1 MNLDFLEIYP
11 RLPVHRDEETL
22 PMGLETR
29 PLSYALGLE
38 ILNVDLGAPMD
49 EGRFQAIRQAFFDS
63 NGLLLFRDQ
72 HVTREQHIAFT
83 RRFGEL
89 DLHEAVPFDRH
100 PDHPEILVVANQPVV
115 DGMTSNGRYIGQNWH
130 SDLAPS
136 LAPAMG
142 SILRAIELPP
152 VGGDTMF
159 TNMTLA
165 YETLSAGMKTLI
177 RDLHGVHIRG
187 RKAVS
192 DAWEAENRKRNPPV
206 AQPVVR
212 IHPDT
217 GRPALYIGEPVR
229 SFEHMTEEES
239 LPLIQTLVRHA
250 TRPQFVYRH
259 QWRPNDML
267 FWDNRCTMHN
277 ALGDYDPSCRRY
289 LERTTVRGAPSG
301 HSGEVTVAA

>member
-1 MNLDFLEIYP
+1 
-11 RLPVHRDEETL
+11 
-22 PMGLETR
+22 MGIKTR

-38 ILNVDLGAPMD
+38 VCDIDLAAPMSD
-49 EGRFQAIRQAFFDS
+49 TVFAQVRQAFLDS
-63 NGLLLFRDQ
+63 NGLLLFRGQ
-72 HVTREQHIAFT
+72 QVSREQHIAFT
-83 RRFGEL
+83 RRFGDL
-89 DLHEAVPFDRH
+89 DLHEAVPMDRH
-100 PDHPEILVVANQPVV
+100 PEHPEILVVANEAVV
-115 DGMTSNGRYIGQNWH
+115 DGMKANGRFIGQTWH

-136 LAPAMG
+136 LAPALG
-142 SILRAIELPP
+142 SILRAIEIPP

-159 TNMTLA
+159 TNMYLA
-165 YETLSAGMKTLI
+165 YETLSDGMKSLI

-192 DAWEAENRKRNPPV
+192 AEWEVENRKRNPPV

-217 GRPALYIGEPVR
+217 GRRALYIGEPVR

-239 LPLIQTLVRHA
+239 LPLIQYLVRHA

-277 ALGDYDPSCRRY
+277 ALGDYDPGRRRY
-289 LERTTVRGAPSG
+289 MERTTVKGAPSG
-301 HSGEVTVAA
+301 YYCDVTTEA